1 MALFGNV
8 LKKGDFLCELYVDTC
23 SDISDDCA
31 NEIMAV
37 TVMPPQLVYV
47 KSCVLDSSDNKTSD
61 VWCKTDKT
69 PISEHFIG
77 TIVLKY
83 SNQ

>member
-8 LKKGDFLCELYVDTC
+8 LKTGDIWCELYVDTC

-37 TVMPPQLVYV
+37 TVMSPQLVYV
-47 KSCVLDSSDNKTSD
+47 KSCDLLQYFLLVTVKQVQKMKKLCTGK
-61 VWCKTDKT
+61 
-69 PISEHFIG
+69 
-77 TIVLKY
+77 L
-83 SNQ
+83 

>member
-1 MALFGNV
+1 V
-8 LKKGDFLCELYVDTC
+8 TC
-23 SDISDDCA
+23 NIFTSDSEASTED
-31 NEIMAV
+31 E
-37 TVMPPQLVYV
+37 